1 MGKKNGTTCGRLHA
15 GASPGNKPIL
25 KKVRTKKQQK
35 PVSFPLPEPPIL
47 LLLGLTLVEF
57 VHVLAENRGLSLR
70 MSALIYTQLGVSPV
84 TQRNRLV
91 LQDIQPGK
99 TLNFSHIN
107 VYEKKGLPSR
117 MEETVSAAN
126 HEN

>member
-1 MGKKNGTTCGRLHA
+1 M
-15 GASPGNKPIL
+15 
-25 KKVRTKKQQK
+25 RTKKQQK

-47 LLLGLTLVEF
+47 LLLGLTPVEF

-84 TQRNRLV
+84 TQKQTGFAGYPARK
-91 LQDIQPGK
+91 DI
-99 TLNFSHIN
+99 NFFHIN
-107 VYEKKGLPSR
+107 VYEKRAPISDGRDS
-117 MEETVSAAN
+117 SAAN